1 MRNVSYKLEK
11 GWLGANLKGVNNAH
25 HGEGVGDLKTIS
37 SLKGVVSALLMAAT
51 VLTFATG
58 VQSQSA
64 ADVQNAIGILTDTS
78 NSTQKRISA
87 ARDLAVFGQDSN
99 SAAQA
104 LIGVLSGDP
113 DPAVRS
119 AAAVALGSA
128 AFPSASPIQALIQ
141 ALNSDSSPEVRRAA
155 VRGLDVVGVDSD
167 SALQALQSAAQNDP
181 DPGVRQAAQAVYN
194 RFSSN

>member
-1 MRNVSYKLEK
+1 MHK
-11 GWLGANLKGVNNAH
+11 AH
-25 HGEGVGDLKTIS
+25 HGEGVGELKTIS
-37 SLKGVVSALLMAAT
+37 SVNGIASALLIAAT
-51 VLTFATG
+51 VLAFATSA
-58 VQSQSA
+58 QSQSA

-78 NSTQKRISA
+78 NSLQSRINA
-87 ARDLAVFGQDSN
+87 ARDLAVFGQDSD

-113 DPAVRS
+113 NPAVRS
-119 AAAVALGSA
+119 ASALALGSA

-155 VRGLDVVGVDSD
+155 VRGLDVVGVDSA

-181 DPGVRQAAQAVYN
+181 DPGVRQAALAVYN